1 MDDVRRQ
8 RTNALYAHLHDVR
21 SSFVRLKRN
30 IYKNKESPM
39 CTNSQREKK
48 KRKKKVRKKRKA
60 KKSKI
65 SPEGTDVAALRKSL
79 LLIKKDET
87 WKRSEI
93 RFRSQINSLF
103 RIYLKTTLFE
113 RNEKNVFSRRWPAKT
128 HENTRRGKSCS
139 VVSPTVLNHHRHHHH
154 HHLTRRGGRE
164 REEAIRWR
172 DKKREREK

>member
-1 MDDVRRQ
+1 M
-8 RTNALYAHLHDVR
+8 L
-21 SSFVRLKRN
+21 
-30 IYKNKESPM
+30 YKNKESPSEAIIR
-39 CTNSQREKK
+39 NEKK
-48 KRKKKVRKKRKA
+48 KRKKKFGREKPA

-139 VVSPTVLNHHRHHHH
+139 VVSPTVLNHH